1 MEPLVFGNYPRSMRD
16 LVKERLPTFSAEEKS
31 LLNGSLGNFV
41 GINYYSSAC
50 AKHRPPPPTEQLRH
64 SFDSWA
70 EATGKILY
78 LP

>member
-1 MEPLVFGNYPRSMRD
+1 MFGNYPRSMRD

-41 GINYYSSAC
+41 GINYYSSAG
-50 AKHRPPPPTEQLRH
+50 AKHRPPPATEQLRY